1 MSEKNIIFGLHA
13 VEALILQH
21 PERIIQLSLLQDRA
35 DKKIERLIDLVNSKN
50 INLPQHIK
58 IQFVS
63 RQALDKLTHA
73 ANHQGAVAL
82 CEKSKQYSEKDLD
95 NLLDQLTKPAFLL
108 ILDGIQDP
116 HNLGACLRSADAAG
130 VHAVL
135 APKDKSVGLTPT
147 VSKVASG
154 AAESVPFIQVTNLA
168 RTLCDLKE
176 RNIWIYGAAAE
187 ASQTL
192 YQADLKG
199 SIAIVLGAEGTGLR
213 RLTRDHCDFLLTIP
227 MAGSVSSLNVSVA
240 TGVFLF
246 EAVRQRFC

>member
-13 VEALILQH
+13 VEALISKH
-21 PERIIQLSLLQDRA
+21 PDRIIRLSLLQDRQ
-35 DKKIERLIDLVNSKN
+35 DQKIQTLIDLARQQK
-50 INLPQHIK
+50 IK
-58 IQFVS
+58 IELLS
-63 RQALDKLTHA
+63 RLALDKLTQN
-73 ANHQGAVAL
+73 ANHQGVVAI
-82 CEKSKQYSEKDLD
+82 CEKPKQYSEKELD
-95 NLLDQLTKPAFLL
+95 VLLDHLSVPPFLL

-116 HNLGACLRSADAAG
+116 HNLGACLRCADAAG

-135 APKDKSVGLTPT
+135 APKDKSVGLTST
-147 VSKVASG
+147 VCKVASG

-168 RTLCDLKE
+168 RSLCHLKE

-187 ASQTL
+187 ASKTL

-213 RLTRDHCDFLLTIP
+213 RLTREHCDVLLNIP
-227 MAGSVSSLNVSVA
+227 MVGSVSSLNVSVA

-246 EAVRQRFC
+246 EAVRQRQ

>member
-13 VEALILQH
+13 VEALIKKQ
-21 PERIIQLSLLQDRA
+21 PDRIIKLSLFQDRQ
-35 DKKIERLIDLVNSKN
+35 DQKIQVLIDLAKN
-50 INLPQHIK
+50 QNIK
-58 IQFVS
+58 IELVS
-63 RQALDKLTHA
+63 RLILDKLTQQ
-73 ANHQGAVAL
+73 ANHQGAVAF
-82 CEKSKQYSEKDLD
+82 CEKQKQYSEKELD
-95 NLLDQLTKPAFLL
+95 VLLEHLSEPSFLL

-147 VSKVASG
+147 VCKVASG

-168 RTLCDLKE
+168 RTLRDIKE
-176 RNIWIYGAAAE
+176 RNIWVYGAAAE
-187 ASQTL
+187 TTQTL

-213 RLTRDHCDFLLTIP
+213 RLTREHCDVLLTIP

-240 TGVFLF
+240 TGIFLF
-246 EAVRQRFC
+246 EAVRQRQL